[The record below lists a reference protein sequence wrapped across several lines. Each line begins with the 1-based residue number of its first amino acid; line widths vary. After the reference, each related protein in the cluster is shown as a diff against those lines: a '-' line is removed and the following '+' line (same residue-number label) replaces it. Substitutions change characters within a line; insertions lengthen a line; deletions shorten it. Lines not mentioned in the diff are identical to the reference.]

1 MPKYQDNQYR
11 SDTSS
16 NSSHSFYQSYV
27 NQIALN
33 SRERE
38 RRRHRGMV
46 AYVTVVTILLLVC
59 IALLAAMF
67 IWHLQMHDTH
77 STQNNTLT
85 GQPTGGQIK
94 PQMTTSAVA
103 EKVTPSVVLI
113 SAISGSSGSNG
124 TGFFL
129 TKDGY
134 IVTNYHVVDG
144 ADEIHVTL
152 HDGQELAATLV
163 GYRAEDDLAVIKVDG
178 ENYPKVSIGN
188 SDALVVGEVAIAI
201 GNPGGA
207 EGGWTTTQGIISAL
221 NRVLSVEES
230 AYFSEMKML
239 QTDAQVNPGNSGGPL
254 CNASGEVIGIVTR
267 KISGYEGIGYAIPI
281 NEAMATIN
289 AIIDGKLDG
298 FVSQVSKSRP
308 KIGISVVSIVKG
320 EKFTYEGVSYV
331 APVDGVFIASVVAG
345 GPAVGA
351 LEGGDIIFAIN
362 GKSVTSIEE
371 LQNVLYQCYIGQKVT
386 FDLYRKNQKMTV
398 EITLGVS

>member
-1 MPKYQDNQYR
+1 M
-11 SDTSS
+11 
-16 NSSHSFYQSYV
+16 
-27 NQIALN
+27 
-33 SRERE
+33 
-38 RRRHRGMV
+38 
-46 AYVTVVTILLLVC
+46 
-59 IALLAAMF
+59 
-67 IWHLQMHDTH
+67 
-77 STQNNTLT
+77 
-85 GQPTGGQIK
+85 
-94 PQMTTSAVA
+94 
-103 EKVTPSVVLI
+103 LI

-320 EKFTYEGVSYV
+320 EKFTYEGVYYV